1 MSEITATD
9 DRARIVLADIER
21 IGEAINRYR
30 APHDAA
36 YLSCGC
42 ALIGTT
48 PDGRRITFARNIS
61 TVDEA
66 LSLAHI
72 AHNNAELSHLD
83 LIPEAF

>member
-1 MSEITATD
+1 MTETATD

-21 IGEAINRYR
+21 VGAAIERYR

-36 YLSCGC
+36 YLSRSCG
-42 ALIGTT
+42 LIGTT
-48 PDGRRITFARNIS
+48 PDGRRITFARNVS

-66 LSLAHI
+66 LGLAHI
-72 AHNNAELSHLD
+72 AHNNAELSQLD